1 MELKSKVKEVNVKIE
16 QNQKKTYGNRF
27 ENITPFRHVDNILFG
42 FLIGTGTPAQA
53 PFYDILSH
61 QSYVQWTMAVH
72 FWTTAFLRSNAN
84 TLNKIG
90 SLISSLTA
98 ATSASYSLIFSFDPL
113 DDGRRVHTTIV
124 SSSRSRDS
132 LFFYVLFTD
141 PYTV

>member
-1 MELKSKVKEVNVKIE
+1 
-16 QNQKKTYGNRF
+16 
-27 ENITPFRHVDNILFG
+27 
-42 FLIGTGTPAQA
+42 
-53 PFYDILSH
+53 
-61 QSYVQWTMAVH
+61 MAVH

>member
-1 MELKSKVKEVNVKIE
+1 
-16 QNQKKTYGNRF
+16 
-27 ENITPFRHVDNILFG
+27 
-42 FLIGTGTPAQA
+42 
-53 PFYDILSH
+53 
-61 QSYVQWTMAVH
+61 MAVH

-98 ATSASYSLIFSFDPL
+98 ATSASHSLILSFDPL

-124 SSSRSRDS
+124 SSSRSHDS